1 MHQRYFV
8 LLSLL
13 VSLPATA
20 ITFQTR
26 LEAVQWTVA
35 GDQFECRLSQ
45 PISDFGSGEFVRRAG
60 ESAIFR
66 IKGHEHWLGNG
77 SGTLLAAANLVRRMG
92 AAVFEAAA
100 IIDLPELGGSQKL
113 QAAGIPTF
121 CLTEFSLS
129 ER

>member
-60 ESAIFR
+60 ESVIFR
-66 IKGHEHWLGNG
+66 INGHEHWLGNG
-77 SGTLLAAANLVRRMG
+77 SGTLLAAALMPSPSSSG
-92 AAVFEAAA
+92 T
-100 IIDLPELGGSQKL
+100 S
-113 QAAGIPTF
+113 
-121 CLTEFSLS
+121 
-129 ER
+129 